1 MGEGTREKLLNVE
14 EELSGLFFERK
25 EEIRGLLVGLL
36 SREHV
41 LLLGPPGAAKSELAE
56 ELCSRIV
63 WDDGGR
69 IGYFRWLLSRTSTP
83 EELFGP
89 VSLRALEEDSYR
101 RKTKGKLSEARMAFL
116 DEVFECNSAVLNGL
130 LSVLNERLFFNDGE
144 PTQIPLE
151 IVVAAS
157 NEPPAEREG
166 LEALFDRFLLRYVV
180 SYVRE
185 EGSFEALLRRES
197 EAPSRRTRITASELL
212 EAQEEAE
219 RMDASGMFPAIAAL
233 RRELS
238 EAGVPV
244 SDRRYAKSLKLLRAN
259 AYLWGR
265 RGVAEEDLLLLA
277 NVLWAEPEQ
286 IREVRKKVMVL
297 ASPELSEAQDLLDEA
312 REIHKKATSAPGERA
327 AEEGQE
333 ANAKLRELTNRL
345 LTLRNDAE
353 KVSRG
358 TERIDEALSAVVEMN
373 REVIHRWL
381 GITI

>member
-14 EELSGLFFERK
+14 KELSGLFFERK

-63 WDDGGR
+63 WDGGGR

-101 RKTKGKLSEARMAFL
+101 RKTKGKLPEAGIAFL
-116 DEVFECNSAVLNGL
+116 DEVFNCNSAVLNGL

-151 IVVAAS
+151 MVIAAS
-157 NEPPAEREG
+157 NEPPAEREE
-166 LEALFDRFLLRYVV
+166 LDALFDRFLLRYVV
-180 SYVRE
+180 SYVTE
-185 EGSFEALLRRES
+185 DGSFEALLRREF
-197 EAPSRRTRITASELL
+197 EAPSKRTRITTSELF
-212 EAQEEAE
+212 EAQEEA
-219 RMDASGMFPAIAAL
+219 RTVDTSAMFPAIAAL

-259 AYLWGR
+259 AYLEGR
-265 RGVAEEDLLLLA
+265 RKVADEDLLLLA
-277 NVLWAEPEQ
+277 NVLWTEPEQ
-286 IREVRKKVMVL
+286 IREVRKRVMVL
-297 ASPELSEAQDLLDEA
+297 ASPELSEAQDLLEEA
-312 REIHKKATSAPGERA
+312 REIHKKATSAPEERA

-345 LTLRNDAE
+345 LTLRNDADR
-353 KVSRG
+353 VSRG
-358 TERIDEALSAVVEMN
+358 TQKIDEALSAVVEMN

>member
-1 MGEGTREKLLNVE
+1 MGEGTRGKLLNVE

-63 WDDGGR
+63 WEDGSR
-69 IGYFRWLLSRTSTP
+69 TGYFRWLLSRTSTP

-101 RKTKGKLSEARMAFL
+101 RKTKGKLPEARIAFL

-144 PTQIPLE
+144 PTRIPLE

-157 NEPPAEREG
+157 NEPPVEREG
-166 LEALFDRFLLRYVV
+166 LEALLDRFLLRYMV

-185 EGSFEALLRRES
+185 EGSFGALLRRES
-197 EAPSRRTRITASELL
+197 EAPLRRTKITASELF
-212 EAQEEAE
+212 EAQQEAQ
-219 RMDASGMFPAIAAL
+219 RVDASGVLPAIAAL

-238 EAGVPV
+238 EAGIPV
-244 SDRRYAKSLKLLRAN
+244 SDRRYARSLKLLRAN
-259 AYLWGR
+259 AYLGGR
-265 RGVAEEDLLLLA
+265 HGVAEEDLLLLA

-286 IREVRKKVMVL
+286 IPAVRKKVMVL

-353 KVSRG
+353 SVSRG
-358 TERIDEALSAVVEMN
+358 TEKIDEALSAVVEMN

>member
-1 MGEGTREKLLNVE
+1 MGEGTREKLLDVE
-14 EELSGLFFERK
+14 EELSEHFFERK

-56 ELCSRIV
+56 ELCSRIF
-63 WDDGGR
+63 WDEGGR

-101 RKTKGKLSEARMAFL
+101 RRTKGKLPEARIAFL

-151 IVVAAS
+151 MVVAAS

-185 EGSFEALLRRES
+185 DGSFGALLRRES

-212 EAQEEAE
+212 EAQEEA
-219 RMDASGMFPAIAAL
+219 RRVDPSGVLPAIAAL

-238 EAGVPV
+238 EAGIPV

-259 AYLWGR
+259 AYLEGR

-277 NVLWAEPEQ
+277 NMLWAEPEQ
-286 IREVRKKVMVL
+286 IPEVRKKVMML

-312 REIHKKATSAPGERA
+312 REIHKKATSTPGERA

-353 KVSRG
+353 RVSRG
-358 TERIDEALSAVVEMN
+358 TEKIDEALSAVVEMN

>member
-1 MGEGTREKLLNVE
+1 MGEGTRGKLLNVE

-63 WDDGGR
+63 WDDGSR
-69 IGYFRWLLSRTSTP
+69 TGYFRWLLSRTSTP

-101 RKTKGKLSEARMAFL
+101 RKTKGKLPEARIAFL
-116 DEVFECNSAVLNGL
+116 DEIFECNSAVLNGL

-166 LEALFDRFLLRYVV
+166 LEALLDRFLLRYMV

-185 EGSFEALLRRES
+185 EGSFGALLRRES
-197 EAPSRRTRITASELL
+197 EAPLRRTKITASELL
-212 EAQEEAE
+212 EAQEEV
-219 RMDASGMFPAIAAL
+219 RRVDPSGVLPAIAAL

-238 EAGVPV
+238 EAGIPV
-244 SDRRYAKSLKLLRAN
+244 SDRRYARSLKLLRAN
-259 AYLWGR
+259 AYLEGR

-286 IREVRKKVMVL
+286 IPQVRKKVMVL

-312 REIHKKATSAPGERA
+312 REIHKKATSASGERA

-353 KVSRG
+353 RVSRG
-358 TERIDEALSAVVEMN
+358 TEKIDEALSAVVDMN

>member
-1 MGEGTREKLLNVE
+1 MGEGTRGKLLNVE

-63 WDDGGR
+63 WDDGSR
-69 IGYFRWLLSRTSTP
+69 TGYFRWLLSRTSTP

-101 RKTKGKLSEARMAFL
+101 RKTKGKLPEARIAFL

-166 LEALFDRFLLRYVV
+166 LEALLDRFLLRYMV

-185 EGSFEALLRRES
+185 EGSFGALLRRES
-197 EAPSRRTRITASELL
+197 EAPLRRTKITASELL
-212 EAQEEAE
+212 EAQEEV
-219 RMDASGMFPAIAAL
+219 RRVDPSGVLPAIAAL

-238 EAGVPV
+238 EAGIPV
-244 SDRRYAKSLKLLRAN
+244 SDRRYARSLKLLRAN
-259 AYLWGR
+259 AYLEGR

-286 IREVRKKVMVL
+286 IPQVRKKVMVL

-312 REIHKKATSAPGERA
+312 REIHKKATSASGERA

-353 KVSRG
+353 RVSRG
-358 TERIDEALSAVVEMN
+358 TEKIDEALSAVVDMN

>member
-1 MGEGTREKLLNVE
+1 MGEGTRGKLLNVE
-14 EELSGLFFERK
+14 EELSGLFLERK

-63 WDDGGR
+63 WDDGSR
-69 IGYFRWLLSRTSTP
+69 TGYFRWLLSRTSTP

-101 RKTKGKLSEARMAFL
+101 RKTKGKLPEARIAFL

-157 NEPPAEREG
+157 NEPPVEREG
-166 LEALFDRFLLRYVV
+166 LEALLDRFLLRYMV

-185 EGSFEALLRRES
+185 EGSFGALLRRES
-197 EAPSRRTRITASELL
+197 EVPLRRTKITASELF
-212 EAQEEAE
+212 EAQEEA
-219 RMDASGMFPAIAAL
+219 RRVDPSGVLPAIAAL

-238 EAGVPV
+238 EAGIPV
-244 SDRRYAKSLKLLRAN
+244 SDRRYARSLKLLRAN
-259 AYLWGR
+259 AYLEGR
-265 RGVAEEDLLLLA
+265 HGVAEEDLLLLA

-286 IREVRKKVMVL
+286 IPEVRKKVMVL

-312 REIHKKATSAPGERA
+312 REIHKKAMSVLGERA

-353 KVSRG
+353 SVSRG
-358 TERIDEALSAVVEMN
+358 TEKIDEALSAVVEMN